1 MKGVIVI
8 MRVSSHRIS
17 IPSLLEIGTGT
28 LANIGKMLK
37 RDGIINVVLVFGED
51 IRNLFGGT
59 IINSLN
65 ENSINILNMFDNNNI
80 DIENVTRISFQ
91 VPSRTQAVIGVG
103 GGKALDTAKYM
114 SFLNNVQ
121 FISVPTSASNDG
133 FASST
138 CSFFI
143 NGKRKS
149 IPAKMPYG
157 IIVDI
162 DVIKSSPEKFIYSGI
177 GDLISKITSL
187 YDWEFEEA
195 NGVSVID
202 GFAATI
208 ARKSVN
214 SFIRMEC
221 TNIRSEAFLEE
232 LVESLIMS
240 GVSVEIAGNSAPASG
255 SEHLISHA
263 LDESLDC
270 PQLHGVQVGIGTYIM
285 SVVQKNKHQRI
296 QTIFKETGFADYA
309 KGLEMRAEDFK
320 RAIDIAPS
328 IKPDRLTCLHIPE
341 NRELAKRVIDQDE
354 FLKNILV

>member
-1 MKGVIVI
+1 MK
-8 MRVSSHRIS
+8 VSSHRIS
-17 IPSLLEIGTGT
+17 IPSLLEIGAGT

-37 RDGIINVVLVFGED
+37 RVGIINVVMVFGD
-51 IRNLFGGT
+51 GIRNLFGDI

-65 ENSINILNMFDNNNI
+65 ENSINVLNTFDNNNI
-80 DIENVTRISFQ
+80 EIENVTRIAFQ
-91 VPSRTQAVIGVG
+91 IPSGTQAVIGVG
-103 GGKALDTAKYM
+103 GGKAIDTAKYM

-121 FISVPTSASNDG
+121 FISVPTSVSNDG

-149 IPAKMPYG
+149 VPAKMPYG

-162 DVIKSSPEKFIYSGI
+162 DVIKGSPEKFIYSGI

-187 YDWEFEEA
+187 YDWKFEEE
-195 NGVSVID
+195 NGITVID

-221 TNIRSEAFLEE
+221 TNIRSEVFLEE

-263 LDESLDC
+263 LDESIDS

-285 SVVQKNKHQRI
+285 SVVQKNNHQRI
-296 QTIFKETGFADYA
+296 QTIFNQTGFTNYA
-309 KGLEMRAEDFK
+309 KGVGMRAEDFK
-320 RAIDIAPS
+320 KAIDIAPS
-328 IKPDRLTCLHIPE
+328 IKPDRLTFLHIPE
-341 NRELAKRVIDQDE
+341 NRDLAKKVIDQDE